1 MRSRRASMPADN
13 ELMNDFTLRDPV
25 NHSLRLNERPW
36 WMLIAIAAWVIA
48 SGLAGMNNLVGQS
61 PDRLT
66 PIQREIEKQR
76 QRLASAEVEERR
88 DGLMRLGNL
97 HRPDASRAAVTALG
111 DPSPVVRVA
120 AAHAI
125 VSLPA
130 DEAANLLVP
139 LLQDK
144 LEFIRREAAYALG
157 ETRSR
162 SAVTPLV
169 DVLATDK
176 EASVRAAAAIALGR
190 IGDPAAASALARV
203 LSDLPGPGKGKKK
216 PKGEIDPFVMTAAAR
231 ALGQVHS
238 AASVDVLIATL
249 SNESVAADVR
259 REAAAA
265 LGQIGDSSAVP
276 ALRAALASGDPYVS
290 EAARSALRKLHA
302 AARN

>member
-1 MRSRRASMPADN
+1 
-13 ELMNDFTLRDPV
+13 
-25 NHSLRLNERPW
+25 
-36 WMLIAIAAWVIA
+36 MLIAIAAWVIA
-48 SGLAGMNNLVGQS
+48 SGLAGMNDLVGQS

-111 DPSPVVRVA
+111 DPSPIVRVA

-144 LEFIRREAAYALG
+144 LEFIRREGAYALG

-203 LSDLPGPGKGKKK
+203 LSGLPGKGKKK

-231 ALGQVHS
+231 SLGQVHS

-290 EAARSALRKLHA
+290 EAARSALWKLHA

>member
-13 ELMNDFTLRDPV
+13 ELMNDFPLRDPV
-25 NHSLRLNERPW
+25 NHSFRLNERPW

-130 DEAANLLVP
+130 DEAVNLLVP

-203 LSDLPGPGKGKKK
+203 LSGLPGKGKKK
-216 PKGEIDPFVMTAAAR
+216 PKGEIDPFVMT
-231 ALGQVHS
+231 
-238 AASVDVLIATL
+238 
-249 SNESVAADVR
+249 
-259 REAAAA
+259 
-265 LGQIGDSSAVP
+265 
-276 ALRAALASGDPYVS
+276 
-290 EAARSALRKLHA
+290 
-302 AARN
+302 

>member
-1 MRSRRASMPADN
+1 MPADN
-13 ELMNDFTLRDPV
+13 ELMHEFTLRDPV
-25 NHSLRLNERPW
+25 NHSFRLNERR

-48 SGLAGMNNLVGQS
+48 SGLAGMNDLVGQS

-111 DPSPVVRVA
+111 DPSPIVRVA

-144 LEFIRREAAYALG
+144 LEFIRREGAYALG

-203 LSDLPGPGKGKKK
+203 LSGLPGKGKKK

-231 ALGQVHS
+231 SLGQVHS

-290 EAARSALRKLHA
+290 EAARSALWKLHA

>member
-25 NHSLRLNERPW
+25 NHSFRLNERR

-48 SGLAGMNNLVGQS
+48 SGLAGMNDLVGQS

-111 DPSPVVRVA
+111 DPSPIVRVA

-144 LEFIRREAAYALG
+144 LEFIRREGAYALG

-203 LSDLPGPGKGKKK
+203 LSGLPGKGKKK

-290 EAARSALRKLHA
+290 EAARSALWKLHA

>member
-1 MRSRRASMPADN
+1 MRSRRESMLADN
-13 ELMNDFTLRDPV
+13 ELMNAFTFRDPV
-25 NHSLRLNERPW
+25 NHSFRLNERPW

-48 SGLAGMNNLVGQS
+48 SGLAGMNSVLGQAS
-61 PDRLT
+61 DRLT

-88 DGLMRLGNL
+88 DALMRLGNL
-97 HRPDASRAAVTALG
+97 HRPDASRFAVTALS
-111 DPSPVVRVA
+111 DPVPVVRVA

-130 DEAANLLVP
+130 DEAANLLLP

-162 SAVTPLV
+162 SAVMPLTNLLV
-169 DVLATDK
+169 MDK
-176 EASVRAAAAIALGR
+176 EASVRAAAAIALGQ
-190 IGDPAAASALARV
+190 IGDQSVTQALTRV
-203 LSDLPGPGKGKKK
+203 LSGSPREGKKK
-216 PKGEIDPFVMTAAAR
+216 SKGETDGFVMSAAAR
-231 ALGQVHS
+231 ALGQIHS
-238 AASVDVLIATL
+238 AASVNVLIATL

-259 REAAAA
+259 REAATA

-276 ALRAALASGDPYVS
+276 ALRAAVASSDSYVS
-290 EAARSALRKLHA
+290 EAARTALRKLHA

>member
-1 MRSRRASMPADN
+1 MPADN

-25 NHSLRLNERPW
+25 NHSFRLNERPW

-203 LSDLPGPGKGKKK
+203 LSGLPGKGKKK

-290 EAARSALRKLHA
+290 EAARSALWKLHA